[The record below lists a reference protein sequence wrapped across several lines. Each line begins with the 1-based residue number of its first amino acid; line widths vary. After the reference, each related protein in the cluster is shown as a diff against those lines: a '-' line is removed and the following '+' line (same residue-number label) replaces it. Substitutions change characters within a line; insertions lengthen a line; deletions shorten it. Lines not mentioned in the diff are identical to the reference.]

1 MFTKILKSAKSRRKH
16 EGISSVLQTLR
27 VFVFRSLFL
36 SRSKEWG
43 SLKLSRN
50 LNSFVLADSKKC
62 IGCRVCEVACAVA
75 HLDTEIKTVG
85 NMNFSLNP
93 RLYLVKTPEIT
104 MPVQCRHCE
113 DAPCLKSCPV
123 SAIKEQSNRIVIDEA
138 GCIGCKSCIMACPF
152 GAIELIVSR
161 KEPMGDEED
170 RLRDEPEVV
179 ASKCDLCGGAPACVK
194 ACPREALQYVD
205 MVKEGTQRRIAAANK
220 MSGFHNEF
228 MVREG

>member
-1 MFTKILKSAKSRRKH
+1 MK
-16 EGISSVLQTLR
+16 
-27 VFVFRSLFL
+27 
-36 SRSKEWG
+36 
-43 SLKLSRN
+43 RN

-75 HLDTEIKTVG
+75 HLDAEVKTVG
-85 NMNFSLNP
+85 NVNISLNP

-123 SAIKEQSNRIVIDEA
+123 SAIKKASNGIVIDEA

-161 KEPMGDEED
+161 QGATEDES
-170 RLRDEPEVV
+170 EVV
-179 ASKCDLCGGAPACVK
+179 ASKCDLCGGAPACVE
-194 ACPREALQYVD
+194 ACPREALQYID
-205 MVKEGTQRRIAAANK
+205 MAKQRTQRRIAAANK
-220 MSGFHNEF
+220 MIGFHSQF
-228 MVREG
+228 VVKEG